1 MSAGQA
7 KFAGLPG
14 RAARFFRDIS
24 PPNRSFF
31 DYAGDLPVEPRRKPP
46 K

>member
-7 KFAGLPG
+7 KFAGLAD

-24 PPNRSFF
+24 PAKQVAF
-31 DYAGDLPVEPRRKPP
+31 
-46 K
+46 